1 MKSPA
6 SGTWHG
12 AHMWP
17 QAGWNST
24 KPQSGE
30 AGDAEPSAWPW
41 LCCSSLPLPRA
52 PAEQNLPDKVL
63 ALIPTG
69 TAHLGWLRGRRRHPR
84 AARSPGT
91 PGRKGSAISSDPGQQ
106 GHRALITTTI
116 SSLMAHSVPA
126 LLGRG
131 MGWGTQQETGTKAR
145 DKDHSR
151 SLVPA
156 AASPEA
162 EVPPD
167 PAG

>member
-1 MKSPA
+1 MEPTCGPRLDGIAQSHNLGRQEMPSPQP
-6 SGTWHG
+6 GHG
-12 AHMWP
+12 SAARHSHFPEPP
-17 QAGWNST
+17 QNKT
-24 KPQSGE
+24 F
-30 AGDAEPSAWPW
+30 
-41 LCCSSLPLPRA
+41 
-52 PAEQNLPDKVL
+52 PDKVL

-69 TAHLGWLRGRRRHPR
+69 TAHLGWLRGRRRRPR

-126 LLGRG
+126 LLGWG
-131 MGWGTQQETGTKAR
+131 MGWGTQQEIGTKAR